1 MWAHTAGPMTLC
13 QAWNNLQGSLKA
25 SSGKK
30 VPEMTTT
37 VSDIKMLGAP
47 GTAWRYLTQ
56 GPHLP
61 AFEFPEPNREGWY
74 RPARL

>member
-1 MWAHTAGPMTLC
+1 MWVHTADPMTLC
-13 QAWNNLQGSLKA
+13 QAWNNLRGSLKA

-37 VSDIKMLGAP
+37 VGDVKMLDAP
-47 GTAWRYLTQ
+47 GAAWRCLTQ

-61 AFEFPEPNREGWY
+61 AFEFPELNRKDWY